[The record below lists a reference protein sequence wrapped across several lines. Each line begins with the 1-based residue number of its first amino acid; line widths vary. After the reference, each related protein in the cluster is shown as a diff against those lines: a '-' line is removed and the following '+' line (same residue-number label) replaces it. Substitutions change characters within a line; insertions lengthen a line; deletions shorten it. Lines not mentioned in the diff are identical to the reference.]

1 MLILGKKWGQS
12 KINNLRGQLN
22 KLKEQSKP
30 KESKRIK

>member
-12 KINNLRGQLN
+12 KISNLRGQLN
-22 KLKEQSKP
+22 MLTEQSKP